1 MNKSNLNNCMAKSS
15 SNWFNTPKKR
25 GATKFRKHRIAG
37 GFDGVK
43 LKRGFIPNKLKATD
57 KPYEIMDIYGVSYG
71 TACVWLRILR
81 GPNYMP

>member
-1 MNKSNLNNCMAKSS
+1 MAKSS
-15 SNWFNTPKKR
+15 KAKIKFREEIRREELRSLNHP
-25 GATKFRKHRIAG
+25 TKFRKHRIAG

-43 LKRGFIPNKLKATD
+43 LKRGFIPNNLKATD
-57 KPYEIMDIYGVSYG
+57 KPWEIVDLYGVSYG

>member
-1 MNKSNLNNCMAKSS
+1 MATSKKKGKLR
-15 SNWFNTPKKR
+15 NGWVFEVITPKKQPI
-25 GATKFRKHRIAG
+25 KFRKHRIAG